1 MSLPAGID
9 VASYQS
15 TTYSTAGLSFV
26 FAKATESTSYV
37 NPHYAGQIAHGRAA
51 GLVIG
56 HYHFG
61 HHGNGAAQADYFL
74 AHADLKPGDIIAYD
88 WEEGSTTQA
97 DRDEW
102 MKRVKAKAPGHRVI
116 LYCNKDFWRSRDTE
130 SYAGDGLW
138 IADPNSPAGKPGI
151 THSWVFHQYSET
163 GGMDHNVANFPSVAA
178 LRAWASG
185 TVVAPTPTPTPPKVT
200 DVALTSAEIDAI
212 ALRVWEYRH
221 GTDTHDMHQA
231 VVNAEANSAKTAAPV
246 LTDAQAEAIAQRV
259 VNLLAARM
267 AS

>member
-102 MKRVKAKAPGHRVI
+102 MTRVKAKAPGHRVI

-151 THSWVFHQYSET
+151 THAWVFHQYSET

-178 LRAWASG
+178 LRTWAAGSS
-185 TVVAPTPTPTPPKVT
+185 APAPTPTPPKET
-200 DVALTSAEIDAI
+200 PVALT
-212 ALRVWEYRH
+212 ALDVWAYTH
-221 GTDTHDMHQA
+221 GTDKHDMHQSLI
-231 VVNAEANSAKTAAPV
+231 NAEAYAKTAAEKPAGTVV

-259 VNLLAARM
+259 VALLAERM

>member
-1 MSLPAGID
+1 MRLPAGID

-15 TTYSTAGLSFV
+15 STYSTAGLAFV

-61 HHGNGAAQADYFL
+61 HHGDAAAQADYFL
-74 AHADLKPGDIIAYD
+74 AHADLRPGDIIAYD
-88 WEEGSTTQA
+88 WEESHTTEA

-102 MKRVKAKAPGHRVI
+102 MRRIKAKAPSHRVV
-116 LYCNKDFWRSRDTE
+116 LYCNKSFWRSKDTE

-138 IADPNSPAGKPGI
+138 IADPDSPAGHPGV
-151 THSWVFHQYSET
+151 THAWTFHQYSET

-185 TVVAPTPTPTPPKVT
+185 SVAPVTPTPPKENP
-200 DVALTSAEIDAI
+200 VALTEAELDAI
-212 ALRVWEYRH
+212 ALRVWSYQH
-221 GTDTHDMHQA
+221 GTDKHDMHQSLR
-231 VVNAEANSAKTAAPV
+231 NAEDNSAKGAAPV
-246 LTDAQAEAIAQRV
+246 LTDTQAKAIAQEV
-259 VNLLAARM
+259 VTLLSARM